1 MGYQRTQENAD
12 YGFLEPDEL
21 TEFYS
26 AHKKTFDRTFFKM
39 FIDFCNV
46 LKELTGTEVKLLLV
60 ICAFMTWRNHFRFTK
75 KLTIEIMTY
84 MSLSKKTSLDK
95 IVTSLCKKNILK
107 RIEPKTY
114 EVSEKITIRREEPF
128 KYKDKNYFFKVY
140 DDIFK
145 IISLPTGTELKL
157 LLVICSFMSWNNTIV
172 LDTETTNKIMSCLSI
187 KSDSLI
193 RENIASLCKKDL
205 LKRIKTKTYKVNEAL
220 FTKQA
225 EPHIK
230 RQRQERQK
238 KEQELMDRLLL
249 KNTTK
254 YSI

>member
-75 KLTIEIMTY
+75 KITIEIMTY

-145 IISLPTGTELKL
+145 IISLPTGAELKL

-187 KSDSLI
+187 TNTVLEKHTL
-193 RENIASLCKKDL
+193 SLCKKDL
-205 LKRIKTKTYKVNEAL
+205 LERIKTKTYKVNEAL